1 VDGGGAVS
9 LVPTIFLHE
18 EDFVWY
24 VFFVPADFTV
34 KQAAE
39 FLMSLVVNT
48 TVWPKSKEV
57 RIVKYYTGEVLDP
70 EAKFGEVVK
79 PGEPILLVWW
89 PPKEE
94 WWKKKDDE
102 VFRVI
107 KEAEELMRTKAPR
120 SPMNI
125 FREEFERLSIIRR
138 LEREGKI

>member
-107 KEAEELMRTKAPR
+107 KETEELMRTKAPR